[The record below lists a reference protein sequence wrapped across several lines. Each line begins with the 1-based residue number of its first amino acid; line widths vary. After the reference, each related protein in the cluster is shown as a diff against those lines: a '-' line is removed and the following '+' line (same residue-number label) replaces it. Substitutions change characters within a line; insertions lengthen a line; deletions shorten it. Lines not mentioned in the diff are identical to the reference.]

1 MNEPVYWLSRRLV
14 HSSFEELSL
23 KWLQGG
29 VEAALGFS
37 KESLELSEGVNMADG
52 WCMKCKVQREMKDSE
67 AVTMKN
73 GRPATKGVCT
83 ECGTKMFKIDKTS

>member
-1 MNEPVYWLSRRLV
+1 
-14 HSSFEELSL
+14 
-23 KWLQGG
+23 
-29 VEAALGFS
+29 
-37 KESLELSEGVNMADG
+37 MADG